1 MASDA
6 APASSSWAAP
16 RVAAALEGV
25 IDLEHAPDGSWFMP
39 WRLPVADLE
48 LHHPALVLP
57 AMSACGARIRVR
69 TAARGLR
76 LDAGAVRLDGGPGFP
91 GVCDLLFDGDDHND
105 ATPAVP
111 TGPAAPAT
119 GLWRQA
125 DLGQSGPGAV
135 FEDLP
140 PGEKLLELWLPT
152 LAPVR
157 VRGLHA
163 LDGAALLPAPPDRR
177 PRWTVYGSSIT
188 HGFAVPPASPAA
200 TWPAVA
206 ARLLGRNVTNLGF
219 GGACLLDPLVARMI
233 GERATDHITMEIGI
247 NIHNTAALRERT
259 LAPSLHG
266 FLATIRSLQSHV
278 PITVLGPVHGGERE
292 DSVVACRRN
301 PDGSGVEVEG
311 DLTLRQMRSI
321 FEEVVT
327 LLQRRGDR
335 ALTWVDG
342 RELFSAQDAAAG
354 GLSDGLHPDVR
365 SQGLMG
371 ERFAARE
378 GAR

>member
-1 MASDA
+1 MGIDTARATRSC
-6 APASSSWAAP
+6 WAAP
-16 RVAAALEGV
+16 QVAAALEGV
-25 IDLEHAPDGSWFMP
+25 IDLEYGPDRSWFMP

-69 TAARGLR
+69 TAARGLL
-76 LDAGAVRLDGGPGFP
+76 LDTETVRLDGGPDLP
-91 GVCDLLFDGDDHND
+91 GACDLLIGTDPTPDGE
-105 ATPAVP
+105 
-111 TGPAAPAT
+111 
-119 GLWRQA
+119 LWRRA
-125 DLGQSGPGAV
+125 DLGERGVV

-140 PGEKLLELWLPT
+140 PGDKLLELWLPS

-157 VRGLHA
+157 VRGLRS
-163 LDGAALLPAPPDRR
+163 LDGAPLLPAPPDRR

-188 HGFAVPPASPAA
+188 HGFAVPPASPAS

-233 GERATDHITMEIGI
+233 GERTTDHITLEIGI

-266 FLATIRSLQSHV
+266 FLATIRSHQPQV
-278 PITVLGPVHGGERE
+278 PVTVLGPVCGGERE
-292 DSVVACRRN
+292 ESVVACRRN
-301 PDGSGVEVEG
+301 ADGSGVEVEG

-321 FEEVVT
+321 FEDVVEI
-327 LLQRRGDR
+327 LKRRGDK

-342 RELFSAQDAAAG
+342 RDLFGAEDAAAG

-371 ERFAARE
+371 ERYAALE

>member
-1 MASDA
+1 MGSDTAGA
-6 APASSSWAAP
+6 ARSFWAAP

-25 IDLEHAPDGSWFMP
+25 IDLEHGPDGSWFMP

-57 AMSACGARIRVR
+57 AMSACGGRIRVR
-69 TAARGLR
+69 TAARALR
-76 LDAGAVRLDGGPGFP
+76 LDAETVRLDGGPDLP
-91 GVCDLLFDGDDHND
+91 GVCDLLIGTSLGAD
-105 ATPAVP
+105 T
-111 TGPAAPAT
+111 APAP
-119 GLWRQA
+119 GGDRWRRA
-125 DLGQSGPGAV
+125 DLGEHGAV
-135 FEDLP
+135 FADLP
-140 PGEKLLELWLPT
+140 PGDKLLELWLPS

-157 VRGLHA
+157 VRGLRA
-163 LDGAALLPAPPDRR
+163 LDGLPLLPAGPDRR

-188 HGFAVPPASPAA
+188 HGFALPPASPAS

-206 ARLLGRNVTNLGF
+206 GRLLGRNVTNLGF

-233 GERATDHITMEIGI
+233 GERTTEHITLEIGI
-247 NIHNTAALRERT
+247 NIHNTAGLRERT

-266 FLATIRSLQSHV
+266 FLATIRSHQPRV
-278 PITVLGPVHGGERE
+278 PVTVLGPVHGGERE

-301 PDGSGVEVEG
+301 ADGSGMEVAG
-311 DLTLRQMRSI
+311 DLTLCQMRRI
-321 FEEVVT
+321 FEDTVEV
-327 LLQRRGDR
+327 LKRRGDR
-335 ALTWVDG
+335 ALTWMDG
-342 RELFSAQDAAAG
+342 RELFSGEDAAVG

-371 ERFAARE
+371 ERYAALE